1 MSFLFG
7 RPPPPTCE
15 TEAAAAN
22 RHAAVMNQLSTL
34 LKAVNAL
41 LQSQATQTTILGKIM
56 SDTDDLIQA
65 VTGLTT
71 SVANLSTQQLAAV
84 AAIEAELQ
92 TIANANTGNSP
103 AIAQA
108 VTNIRSQTSAIDTA
122 ATALQTEAAKVTPP
136 TT

>member
-1 MSFLFG
+1 
-7 RPPPPTCE
+7 
-15 TEAAAAN
+15 
-22 RHAAVMNQLSTL
+22 
-34 LKAVNAL
+34 
-41 LQSQATQTTILGKIM
+41 M